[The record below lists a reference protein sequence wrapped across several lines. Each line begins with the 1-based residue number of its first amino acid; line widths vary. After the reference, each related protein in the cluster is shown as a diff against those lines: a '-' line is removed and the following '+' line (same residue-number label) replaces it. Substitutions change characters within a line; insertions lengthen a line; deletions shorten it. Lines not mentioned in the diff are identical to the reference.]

1 MKFGYIRAATFTPK
15 IKVADVDYNAES
27 IINGIK
33 LADARKAEL
42 LVFPELCVTGYT
54 AGDLFYTDVLLSA
67 ALNALIRIAKSTA
80 DKKMLVFV
88 GVPVKKDGLIYN
100 AAAACANG
108 KVLGFVPKTYLPNYN
123 EFYEKRCFAAADG
136 GYSEIKLFDG
146 ESANFLTV
154 PFSRNLIFCDAT
166 NESFKVAAEI
176 CEDLWTPVP
185 PSISHAVHGARI
197 IVNLSASDENTGKIE
212 YRRNLVATHSSKTV
226 SVYCYANAGD
236 GESTT
241 DTVFSGHS
249 LIAENGEIL
258 AETVPFDN
266 GLATADVDLE
276 YLDYERS
283 KVFNQD
289 FNLPDCEYK
298 KVEFNALAGGMPERV
313 LSKTP
318 FIPDG
323 EEGLI
328 LTMQAKAL
336 EKRFVHTRSQKLVV
350 GLSGGLDSTLAA
362 IVAVAAAKYAERPA
376 KDVLAI
382 TMPCFGTTS
391 RTYLNS
397 IALAKSLGAS
407 IKKIDITK
415 SVQRHLKD
423 IKHDGSL
430 DAAYENSQARE
441 RTQVLMDVAN
451 MQNGLVVGTGDLSEL
466 ALGWATYNGD
476 HMSMYAVNAS
486 IPKTLVRRLVEYYR
500 DNSRGKLKAVL
511 TDILDTPV
519 SPELLPPDESEI
531 KQKTEDIVGPY
542 ALHDF
547 FLYCMIK
554 RGFSP
559 EKIYYAALKTFGKEF
574 DSATVLKWLKVFVKR
589 FFSQQFKRSCMP
601 DGVKI
606 GAVTLSPRGNLRM
619 PSDAV
624 CALWLKELDEIKTQA
639 E

>member
-1 MKFGYIRAATFTPK
+1 MKFGYIKAATFTPK
-15 IKVADVDYNAES
+15 IKVADVEYNTENILS
-27 IINGIK
+27 GIK
-33 LADARKAEL
+33 LADENNAEL

-67 ALNALIRIAKSTA
+67 AKAALIKIAQFTA

-88 GVPVKKDGLIYN
+88 GVPFKKDGLIYN
-100 AAAACANG
+100 TAAACANG
-108 KVLGFVPKTYLPNYN
+108 KVLGLVPKTYLPNYN
-123 EFYEKRCFAAADG
+123 EFYEKRCFAATDG
-136 GYSEIKLFDG
+136 GYSEVKLG
-146 ESANFLTV
+146 EDEKGDMVTV
-154 PFSRNLIFCDAT
+154 PFSRNLIFCDEFE
-166 NESFKVAAEI
+166 ESFKVAAEI

-185 PSISHAVHGARI
+185 PSISHAVHGARV

-226 SVYCYANAGD
+226 SVYVYANAGD

-249 LIAENGEIL
+249 LIAENGEII

-266 GLATADVDLE
+266 GLATACVDLE

-289 FNLPDCEYK
+289 FTLPECEYK
-298 KVEFNALAGGMPERV
+298 KIPFNASRNGMPERV

-318 FIPDG
+318 FIPEG

-336 EKRFVHTRSQKLVV
+336 EKRLVHTHSQKLVV

-362 IVAVAAAKYAERPA
+362 IVSVTAAGFAGKST

-407 IKKIDITK
+407 LKKIDITK
-415 SVQRHLKD
+415 SVKRHLKD

-476 HMSMYAVNAS
+476 HMSMYAVNGS
-486 IPKTLVRRLVEYYR
+486 VPKTLVRRLVEYYR
-500 DNSRGKLKAVL
+500 DNSKGKLKAVL

-519 SPELLPPDESEI
+519 SPELLPPDKSEI

-547 FLYCMIK
+547 FLYYMVK

-559 EKIYYAALKTFGKEF
+559 EKIYYSALKTFEGEF
-574 DSATVLKWLKVFVKR
+574 DSATVLKWLKVFVRR

-606 GAVTLSPRGNLRM
+606 GAVTLSPRGNWRM

-624 CALWLKELDEIKTQA
+624 CALWLKQLDEISL
-639 E
+639 